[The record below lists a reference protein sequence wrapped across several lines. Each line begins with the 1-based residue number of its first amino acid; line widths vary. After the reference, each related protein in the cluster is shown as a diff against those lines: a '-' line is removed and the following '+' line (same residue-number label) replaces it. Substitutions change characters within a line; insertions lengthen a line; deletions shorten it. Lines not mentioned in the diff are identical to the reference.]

1 MRAKK
6 KAANRLGRTIDRS
19 AKEKPYRF
27 ELGRKY
33 FTRISIVQALR
44 SLLSVLSRQP
54 MRRNNG
60 FYQVIMLMKEKAKK
74 SEGRVL
80 SSLIEISIIIFHVNL
95 ILIFNIIIYF

>member
-19 AKEKPYRF
+19 AKEKSYRF

-33 FTRISIVQALR
+33 FTRISIAQALR

-54 MRRNNG
+54 MRKNNG
-60 FYQVIMLMKEKAKK
+60 FYQVIMLTKK
-74 SEGRVL
+74 KQKKVKGKSYRVL
-80 SSLIEISIIIFHVNL
+80 LKSLL
-95 ILIFNIIIYF
+95 